1 MAVVA
6 QIGQVGLVLFM
17 LTVGWELD
25 LGVVRR
31 GGRAAA
37 AVSVAS
43 VVPAFALGLGLAAYL
58 HPRHDVVGGAAVPFW
73 PFALFVAAALAVTAF
88 PVLAR
93 ILRETG
99 LAGTSLGAVAIA
111 AAAVDDVIGWSALAF
126 ALAALDSDGPWE
138 YARVVL
144 GTAAFAAVVL
154 LAARPLLRRLVSG
167 GRLPADAVAIP
178 AALGGAY
185 VTDAI
190 GIHAV
195 FGAFLVGAAMPRPP
209 GAAAGADARRRV
221 AVVAG
226 VLGPVYFVTSGM
238 AVDIPALRSRDVADL
253 LLIVAA
259 ACAAKFAGAFA
270 GARATGVEPRGAV
283 ALGVL
288 MNTRGLIEIVLLT
301 VGRDRGL
308 IDDRLFTLMALMAIV
323 TTLMT
328 SPLLRA
334 LGPRARGSP
343 GDGKVAV
350 P

>member
-1 MAVVA
+1 MAVLA

-17 LTVGWELD
+17 LTVGWALD

-37 AVSVAS
+37 TVSVAS
-43 VVPAFALGLGLAAYL
+43 VVPAFALGLALAAYL
-58 HPRHDVVGGAAVPFW
+58 HPDHDVVGGAAVPLW

-93 ILRETG
+93 ILTETG
-99 LAGTSLGAVAIA
+99 LAGTPLGGVAIA

-126 ALAALDSDGPWE
+126 ALAALDSHSAWD
-138 YARVVL
+138 YARVVI
-144 GTAAFAAVVL
+144 GAAAFAAAVLVVG
-154 LAARPLLRRLVSG
+154 RPLLRRLATS
-167 GRLPADAVAIP
+167 GRLAADAVAVP

-185 VTDAI
+185 ITDVI

-195 FGAFLVGAAMPRPP
+195 FGAFLVGVAMPRLTD
-209 GAAAGADARRRV
+209 AATAEARRRV

-238 AVDIPALRSRDVADL
+238 TVDIPGLRWSDAADL
-253 LLIVAA
+253 VLIVAA

-270 GARATGVEPRGAV
+270 GARAACVEPRDAA

-308 IDDRLFTLMALMAIV
+308 IDDRLFTVMALMAIV

-328 SPLLRA
+328 SPLLRV
-334 LGPRARGSP
+334 LVPNARGSP
-343 GDGKVAV
+343 AERPVAV

>member
-1 MAVVA
+1 
-6 QIGQVGLVLFM
+6 M
-17 LTVGWELD
+17 LTVGWTLD
-25 LGVVRR
+25 LRVVRR

-37 AVSVAS
+37 AVSVGS
-43 VVPAFALGLGLAAYL
+43 VVPAFALGLALAAYL
-58 HPRHDVVGGAAVPFW
+58 HRGHDVVGGAAVPFW

-93 ILRETG
+93 ILDESG
-99 LAGTSLGAVAIA
+99 LAATRLGAVAIA
-111 AAAVDDVIGWSALAF
+111 AAAVDDVIGWSALAI
-126 ALAALDSDGPWE
+126 ALAALGSNSAWQ

-144 GTAAFAAVVL
+144 GTAAFAAAVL
-154 LAARPLLRRLVSG
+154 LVGRPLLRRVVTG
-167 GRLPADAVAIP
+167 GRLPADAVAVP

-195 FGAFLVGAAMPRPP
+195 FGAFLVGAAMPRV
-209 GAAAGADARRRV
+209 AGDAPAVDARRRV

-238 AVDIPALRSRDVADL
+238 SVDIPGLRWSDAADL
-253 LLIVAA
+253 VLIVAA

-270 GARATGVEPRGAV
+270 GARATGVEPRDAA

-308 IDDRLFTLMALMAIV
+308 IDDRLFTVMALMAIV

-334 LGPRARGSP
+334 LAPAARGSP
-343 GDGKVAV
+343 ADGTVAV